1 MRRPHVGAPLSRRR
15 FLSLSAGGAAAGA
28 AALSGC
34 AMQVSNSVGGS
45 GETVTVMAKADDI
58 SPELIKQARSDLGI
72 RINTVLFSTSKL
84 IAMMTN
90 GNPPDL
96 VRGIGAVDAP
106 YYAARGVMEDLD
118 PYFAKSSV
126 LKLDDLDPVND
137 LWRYDGRI
145 QGRGPR
151 YGMAKDFSQDSMF
164 WYNTALFDEAGVDYP
179 SELEPV
185 TYEEWLDKA
194 ERLTRRK
201 SGQTTVFGGS
211 YNGVSTPNLLASL
224 TVAAGGSLF
233 TDDFSRVDFTAP
245 EARKALGWYIDY
257 CRTKVGPSIIQ
268 PDPNTWDGPTFQA
281 NRMAMSNS
289 GYWLGGLI
297 NADKKL
303 APLSRLAPAPVFEGG
318 TRVSPCQAGTGFWM
332 PSKSHNKDAAWRVFE
347 WFFGEA
353 PAKARASGGWG
364 IPTLKSLRPLMPAQE
379 DYQQRVL
386 KVQEAELKHYSVIAF
401 TPYASADSLL
411 GLFNQIAPAAMNG
424 DMSVNVLARRLNS
437 AMNEQLKRGKEQV
450 G

>member
-1 MRRPHVGAPLSRRR
+1 VSRRR
-15 FLSLSAGGAAAGA
+15 FLSLSAGGAVVGA

-34 AMQVSNSVGGS
+34 AMRVSSAVGGS

-58 SPELIKQARSDLGI
+58 SPELIKQAQKDIGVK
-72 RINTVLFSTSKL
+72 INTVLYSTSKL

-96 VRGIGAVDAP
+96 VRGVGAVDAP

-118 PYFAKSSV
+118 PYFAKSGV
-126 LKLDDLDPVND
+126 LRPADLDPVND
-137 LWRYDGRI
+137 LWRYDGRT
-145 QGRGPR
+145 QGKGPR

-164 WYNTALFDEAGVDYP
+164 WYNTALFDQAGVEYP
-179 SELEPV
+179 PELDPV

-194 ERLTRRK
+194 KRLTRRK
-201 SGQTTVFGGS
+201 NGQTTVFGGS
-211 YNGVSTPNLLASL
+211 YNGVLTPNLLASL
-224 TVAAGGSLF
+224 TVAAGGNLF
-233 TDDFSRVDFTAP
+233 TDDYSRVDFTTP

-268 PDPNTWDGPTFQA
+268 PDPNAWDGPTFQA
-281 NRMAMSNS
+281 NRLAMSNS

-303 APLSRLAPAPVFEGG
+303 APLSRLAPAPYFDGG
-318 TRVSPCQAGTGFWM
+318 RRVSPCQAGTGFWI
-332 PSKSHNKDAAWRVFE
+332 PSASHHKDAAWRVFE

-379 DYQQRVL
+379 DYQKRVL
-386 KVQEAELKHYSVIAF
+386 TVQEAELKHYSVIAF
-401 TPYASADSLL
+401 TPYATADSLL
-411 GLFNQIAPAAMNG
+411 ALFNQIAPAAMNG
-424 DMSVNVLARRLNS
+424 AISVDTLAGRLNS
-437 AMNEQLKRGKEQV
+437 AMNAQLKRGKEQV

>member
-1 MRRPHVGAPLSRRR
+1 MRPHAGAAVSRRR
-15 FLSLSAGGAAAGA
+15 FLSLSAGGAVAGA

-34 AMQVSNSVGGS
+34 AMRVSSAVGGS

-58 SPELIKQARSDLGI
+58 SPELIKQAQKDIGVK
-72 RINTVLFSTSKL
+72 INTVLYSTSKL

-96 VRGIGAVDAP
+96 VRGVGAVDAP

-126 LKLDDLDPVND
+126 LRPADLDPVND
-137 LWRYDGRI
+137 LWRYDGRT
-145 QGRGPR
+145 QGKGPR

-164 WYNTALFDEAGVDYP
+164 WYNTALFDQADVDYP
-179 SELEPV
+179 PELDPV

-194 ERLTRRK
+194 KRLTRRK
-201 SGQTTVFGGS
+201 NGQTTVFGGS
-211 YNGVSTPNLLASL
+211 YNGVLTPSLLASL
-224 TVAAGGSLF
+224 TVAAGGNLF
-233 TDDFSRVDFTAP
+233 TDDYSRVDFTTP

-281 NRMAMSNS
+281 NRLAMSNS

-303 APLSRLAPAPVFEGG
+303 APLSRLAPAPYFEGG
-318 TRVSPCQAGTGFWM
+318 RRISPCQAGTGFWI
-332 PSKSHNKDAAWRVFE
+332 PSKSHHKDAAWRVFE

-379 DYQQRVL
+379 GYQKRVL
-386 KVQEAELKHYSVIAF
+386 TVQEAELKHYSVIAF
-401 TPYASADSLL
+401 TPYATADSLL
-411 GLFNQIAPAAMNG
+411 ALFNQIAPAAMNG
-424 DMSVNVLARRLNS
+424 DISVDTLAGRLNS
-437 AMNEQLKRGKEQV
+437 AMNDQLKRGKEQV

>member
-1 MRRPHVGAPLSRRR
+1 VRPHAGAAVSRRR
-15 FLSLSAGGAAAGA
+15 FLSLSAGGAVVGA

-34 AMQVSNSVGGS
+34 AMRVSSAVGGS

-58 SPELIKQARSDLGI
+58 SPELIKQAQKDIGVK
-72 RINTVLFSTSKL
+72 INTVLYSTSKL

-96 VRGIGAVDAP
+96 VRGVGAVDAP

-118 PYFAKSSV
+118 PYFAKSGV
-126 LKLDDLDPVND
+126 LRPADLDPVND
-137 LWRYDGRI
+137 LWRYDGRT
-145 QGRGPR
+145 QGQGPR

-164 WYNTALFDEAGVDYP
+164 WYNTALFDQADVDYP
-179 SELEPV
+179 PELDPV

-194 ERLTRRK
+194 KRLTRRK
-201 SGQTTVFGGS
+201 NGQTTVFGGS
-211 YNGVSTPNLLASL
+211 YNGVLTPNLLASL
-224 TVAAGGSLF
+224 TVAAGGNLF
-233 TDDFSRVDFTAP
+233 TDDYSRVDFTTP

-268 PDPNTWDGPTFQA
+268 PDPNAWDGPTFQA
-281 NRMAMSNS
+281 NRLAMSNS

-303 APLSRLAPAPVFEGG
+303 APLSRLAPAPYFDGG
-318 TRVSPCQAGTGFWM
+318 RRVSPCQAGTGFWI
-332 PSKSHNKDAAWRVFE
+332 PSASHHKDAAWRVFE

-379 DYQQRVL
+379 DYQKRVL
-386 KVQEAELKHYSVIAF
+386 TVQEAELKRYSVIAF
-401 TPYASADSLL
+401 TPYATADSLL
-411 GLFNQIAPAAMNG
+411 ALFNQIAPAAMNG
-424 DMSVNVLARRLNS
+424 AISVDTLAGRLNS
-437 AMNEQLKRGKEQV
+437 AMNAQLKRGKEQV

>member
-1 MRRPHVGAPLSRRR
+1 MRPHAGAALSRRR

-34 AMQVSNSVGGS
+34 AMQVSSAVGGS
-45 GETVTVMAKADDI
+45 GETVTVMAKADDL
-58 SPELIKQARSDLGI
+58 SPELIKQAQKDIGV
-72 RINTVLFSTSKL
+72 RINTVLYSTSKL

-96 VRGIGAVDAP
+96 VRGVGAVDAP

-126 LKLDDLDPVND
+126 LRPDDLDPVND
-137 LWRYDGRI
+137 LWRYDGRT
-145 QGRGPR
+145 QGKGPR

-164 WYNTALFDEAGVDYP
+164 WYNTALFDQADVDYP
-179 SELEPV
+179 PELDPV

-194 ERLTRRK
+194 KRLTRRRN
-201 SGQTTVFGGS
+201 GQTTVFGGS
-211 YNGVSTPNLLASL
+211 YNGVLTPNLLASL
-224 TVAAGGSLF
+224 TVAAGGNLF
-233 TDDFSRVDFTAP
+233 TDDYSRVDFTTP
-245 EARKALGWYIDY
+245 EARKALGWYVDY

-281 NRMAMSNS
+281 NRLAMSNS

-303 APLSRLAPAPVFEGG
+303 APLSRLAPAPYFEGG
-318 TRVSPCQAGTGFWM
+318 RRVSPCQAGTGFWI
-332 PSKSHNKDAAWRVFE
+332 PSKSHHKDAAWRVFE

-364 IPTLKSLRPLMPAQE
+364 IPTLKSLRPLMPDQE
-379 DYQQRVL
+379 DYQKRVL
-386 KVQEAELKHYSVIAF
+386 TVQEAELKRYSVIAF

-411 GLFNQIAPAAMNG
+411 ALFNQIAPAAMTG
-424 DMSVNVLARRLNS
+424 GMSVDTLAGRLNS

>member
-1 MRRPHVGAPLSRRR
+1 MRPQAGAALSRRR
-15 FLSLSAGGAAAGA
+15 FLSLSAGGAVAGA

-34 AMQVSNSVGGS
+34 AMRVSSAVGGS

-58 SPELIKQARSDLGI
+58 SPELIKQAQKDIGVK
-72 RINTVLFSTSKL
+72 INTVLYSTSKL

-96 VRGIGAVDAP
+96 VRGVGAVDAP

-118 PYFAKSSV
+118 PYFAKSTV
-126 LKLDDLDPVND
+126 LRPADLDPVND
-137 LWRYDGRI
+137 LWRYDGRT
-145 QGRGPR
+145 QGKGPR

-164 WYNTALFDEAGVDYP
+164 WYNTALFDQADVDYP
-179 SELEPV
+179 PELDPV

-194 ERLTRRK
+194 KRLTRRK
-201 SGQTTVFGGS
+201 NGQTTVFGGS
-211 YNGVSTPNLLASL
+211 YNGVLTPSLLASL
-224 TVAAGGSLF
+224 TVSAGGNLF
-233 TDDFSRVDFTAP
+233 TDDYSRVDFTTP

-281 NRMAMSNS
+281 NRLAMSNS

-303 APLSRLAPAPVFEGG
+303 APLSRLAPAPYFEGG
-318 TRVSPCQAGTGFWM
+318 RRISPCQAGTGFWI
-332 PSKSHNKDAAWRVFE
+332 PSASHHKDAAWRVFE

-379 DYQQRVL
+379 NYQKRVL
-386 KVQEAELKHYSVIAF
+386 AVQEAELRHYSVIAF
-401 TPYASADSLL
+401 TPYATADSLL
-411 GLFNQIAPAAMNG
+411 ALFNQIAPAAMNG
-424 DMSVNVLARRLNS
+424 DISVDTLAGRLNS
-437 AMNEQLKRGKEQV
+437 AMNDQLKRGKEQV